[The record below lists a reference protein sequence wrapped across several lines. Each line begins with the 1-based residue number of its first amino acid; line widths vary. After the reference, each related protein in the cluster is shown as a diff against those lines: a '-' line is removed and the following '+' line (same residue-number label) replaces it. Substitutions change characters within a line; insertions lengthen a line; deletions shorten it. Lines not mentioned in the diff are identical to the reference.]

1 VSSSLAPVAVLL
13 AIAGG
18 YLLGSISFAVIVS
31 RLMGLADPRT
41 FGSGNPGATNVLRSG
56 SKAAALL
63 TLLGDGLKGAAAVWL
78 TQRFGPSHGIGEV
91 GAALAGLAA
100 FVGHLYPLYFRFR
113 GGKGV
118 ATFFGVLI
126 ALNPW
131 LALAAGGM
139 WVLVAAFFRYA
150 SLASVV
156 AAALAPLAYA
166 LAVGTDE
173 IFVVLLVMA
182 GLLVFR
188 HQQNIANLMAGKERR
203 LGDKGARPA
212 GRRH

>member
-1 VSSSLAPVAVLL
+1 MSDLAPVATLL
-13 AIAGG
+13 AVVGG
-18 YLLGSISFAVIVS
+18 YLLGSISFAVVVS

-56 SKAAALL
+56 SRTAALL
-63 TLLGDGLKGAAAVWL
+63 TLLGDGAKGAVAVWL
-78 TQRFGPSHGIGEV
+78 TQRFGPAYGVGEV

-100 FVGHLYPLYFRFR
+100 FLGHLYPVFFRFH

-126 ALNPW
+126 ALGPW
-131 LALAAGGM
+131 LALAAGALWAMLAG
-139 WVLVAAFFRYA
+139 FFRYA
-150 SLASVV
+150 SLASVM

-166 LAVGTDE
+166 FAVGTDE
-173 IFVVLLVMA
+173 VFVILLVMA

-203 LGDKGARPA
+203 IGQKGERPS
-212 GRRH
+212 GRRP